1 MPTKLTRRTMSRTFI
16 ATALLPFLLSGPIA
30 ASEGSW
36 PDLRSELYGE
46 RFLGV
51 SEEVISIE
59 VPYRTTN
66 DARTGVTV
74 RLAAPEGHSIKTFQL
89 ILDENPMPVSAQLVF
104 ARPPRRFRIR
114 RNDACQRSDAGP
126 RGCGAGER
134 PALHGGKLYQDLRS
148 GACAAPPG
156 TDPVLALETLG
167 QMELVIR
174 PLNDT
179 ASLVRKLRNGS
190 TNDLALDVEISHPS
204 HSGMQRDQVSLLYI
218 PARYVETLEIELNGR
233 PFATMSGSISL
244 SENPQVTLSVPAG
257 TRRVRAKLTDSDGTV
272 SDVER
277 ELTRLLKQPA

>member
-1 MPTKLTRRTMSRTFI
+1 
-16 ATALLPFLLSGPIA
+16 
-30 ASEGSW
+30 
-36 PDLRSELYGE
+36 
-46 RFLGV
+46 
-51 SEEVISIE
+51 
-59 VPYRTTN
+59 
-66 DARTGVTV
+66 
-74 RLAAPEGHSIKTFQL
+74 
-89 ILDENPMPVSAQLVF
+89 
-104 ARPPRRFRIR
+104 
-114 RNDACQRSDAGP
+114 
-126 RGCGAGER
+126 
-134 PALHGGKLYQDLRS
+134 
-148 GACAAPPG
+148 
-156 TDPVLALETLG
+156 
-167 QMELVIR
+167 MELVIR